1 MKILEML
8 DIYKSFP
15 GVVAVDHVDF
25 CLDEGE
31 IHGLVGENGAGKSTL
46 MNILY
51 GLIRP
56 DGGHIRIKGQ
66 EVDRLSPQKIA
77 EYEIGM
83 VHQHFMQV
91 PSLTVLENI
100 ILGNPSHDRFV
111 INKKAAAGKVSAII
125 DKYNLQVDL
134 EERIDR
140 LSVGQK
146 QRVEIIKA
154 LFRDARILIF
164 DEPTAVLTVLETE
177 EFLNILRQLRSDGC
191 SIIFITHKLK
201 EVMAVADNITVMRKG
216 AVTGNVRAAE
226 TTEKQLAT
234 FIVGREMKE
243 SENDRAFE
251 PGVEVLRMEDV
262 RVRGESGLDALKG
275 LSLSVREGEILGVA
289 GVEGNGQSELGE
301 VVAGLRRPYAGK
313 LFLKGTD
320 ITRDGVR
327 ARRRKGISH
336 IPEDRLKTGV
346 AKECTVA
353 ENMALNRY
361 TDPPYSKHG
370 VINMK
375 EIRSFTEGLI
385 EAFQIKVPDP
395 DYTVSTLSGGN
406 MQKMIFAR
414 ETEMSPDLLISAQ
427 PTRGVDIGAI
437 EYIHSELIRLRNEG
451 KAILLISAELSE
463 IRALSD
469 RIIVMYEGEV
479 VGEFKTS
486 EITDREI
493 GLYMTGSKKE
503 KRKGDTPS

>member
-1 MKILEML
+1 M
-8 DIYKSFP
+8 YKRFP
-15 GVVAVDHVDF
+15 GVVAVNQVDF
-25 CLDEGE
+25 SLKEGE

-51 GLIRP
+51 GLIKP
-56 DGGHIRIKGQ
+56 DHGSITIRGEK
-66 EVDRLSPQKIA
+66 VTNLSPQKIA
-77 EYEIGM
+77 EFEVGM
-83 VHQHFMQV
+83 VHQHFMLV

-100 ILGNPSHDRFV
+100 ILGNPSKDRIV
-111 INKKAAAGKVSAII
+111 IDSRKAVAKASAII
-125 DKYNLQVDL
+125 EKYNLQVDL
-134 EERIDR
+134 NAKIDQ

-146 QRVEIIKA
+146 QRVEIIKS

-177 EFLNILRQLRSDGC
+177 EFLNILRQLRADGC

-216 AVTGNVRAAE
+216 AVTGNVSAAG

-234 FIVGREMKE
+234 YIVGREMKE
-243 SENDRAFE
+243 PKNDKPFE
-251 PGVEVLRMEDV
+251 PGGEVLRIENAYANN
-262 RVRGESGLDALKG
+262 DAGIEMLKG
-275 LSLSVREGEILGVA
+275 LSLTVREGEILGVA
-289 GVEGNGQSELGE
+289 GVEGNGQSELSE
-301 VVAGLRRPYAGK
+301 VVAGLRKLRAGEI
-313 LFLKGTD
+313 FFREEA
-320 ITRDGVR
+320 ITRANVR
-327 ARRRKGISH
+327 RRRRKGISH

-361 TDPPYSKHG
+361 MDPPFSKHG
-370 VINMK
+370 VMNNRQIHAFA
-375 EIRSFTEGLI
+375 ERLI
-385 EAFQIKVPDP
+385 ETFQIKVPNP
-395 DYTVSTLSGGN
+395 EYKVATLSGGN
-406 MQKMIFAR
+406 MQKVVFAR

-437 EYIHSELIRLRNEG
+437 EYIHSELLRLRNEG
-451 KAILLISAELSE
+451 RAILLISAELSE

-469 RIIVMYEGEV
+469 RIIVIYEGEI

-493 GLYMTGSKKE
+493 GLYMTGSKRAD
-503 KRKGDTPS
+503 RKGEVSA